1 MPLPQKNDCSS
12 GSVVVV
18 GGAQLISNID
28 RVTANL
34 WHVFMT
40 IWNNN
45 RKKNY
50 KLTVKGKYH
59 YAHLN
64 EGYGIQQKSL
74 SEVVGC
80 IPNTAVLG
88 LET

>member
-50 KLTVKGKYH
+50 KLLKENIIMHTWMKVMAFNRKAYLK
-59 YAHLN
+59 L
-64 EGYGIQQKSL
+64 
-74 SEVVGC
+74 
-80 IPNTAVLG
+80 
-88 LET
+88 